1 MRDDQSAG
9 NAEMSAEMSA
19 DAEIAALAQRVATAR
34 GKLPL
39 QTDPALF
46 DALSESEIA
55 AERDLAEW
63 IRAQRRGQRR
73 RAVSAELSAEK
84 RDRRVAA
91 ALRRADDADARW
103 HRKALAARRRV
114 SNPDARLAQLY
125 RRAEWSSRAL
135 IGVVVLGMVWAGV
148 NVQHNLVPS
157 GDMSDPLYWLSYGF
171 EAMISIPII
180 TIMVVAT
187 TAARWGR
194 EIARGKVVFLE
205 AALLGVTIALNAG
218 PHVAAGAPAR
228 AAEAAVAPVMVGV
241 VIWLHA
247 WVSARYAQL
256 IDAIP
261 EQATSTPRTV
271 THRIVDAFAPLRD
284 GSGVASR
291 RLAAMDEPLYDSV
304 QLGSGSDVEGERSET
319 PSGHNRPAARTNGNA
334 YPSTTSEPPADPHTR
349 PAARTT
355 TASARHND
363 EGYPTART
371 NGNSHLSAHNGHSH
385 VEAHT
390 NGPDH
395 PGAHTNGPDHPGAHT
410 NGHIYPGAN
419 TNGHSHPAAQTNGH
433 TYPTAPPARTNGESY
448 PTARTNGN
456 SYPSTAAESS
466 DSAGHAQSPPTTGSA
481 HNGHGHTNGKVYPST
496 SPEEAD
502 PTGHADFLPT
512 DPARNGHHG
521 THTSHSVD
529 TSEGPGA
536 PGHTGDH
543 DGHPMAQID
552 GKPSPTAA
560 SEEGHPAGQGVRGD
574 NQSSGAGTHT
584 ARPADG
590 ADAHASVADTEDL
603 IGYPLPMMQ
612 HNGFQVRDDQM
623 PQAAEP
629 VHTPRPGIERTNPVG
644 HNESEHTTEPGRAQL
659 PENDDHAPEPDRTS
673 SRSPQHDSAAERSV
687 TAATKP
693 SAAAQVSTEHDAETR
708 LSTERD
714 ADARQSPARP
724 AASKRAAEERDADQ
738 RRDEGSERK
747 ARSRKNSQQ
756 GAQLALDEP
765 APIDVTKYRRPYAV
779 TEAEPEAVEEDS
791 TGPGAT
797 AADLAAEIDNVGV
810 WAVAREIS
818 ERRLSKLPVEQLAEI
833 LALADE
839 SWTPAAIGASIGLPG
854 SRILGILEAARRIR
868 RPYAVSG

>member
-1 MRDDQSAG
+1 
-9 NAEMSAEMSA
+9 MSADAAISVDAAMSV

-46 DALSESEIA
+46 DELSESEIA

-63 IRAQRRGQRR
+63 IRAQRRRQRR

-205 AALLGVTIALNAG
+205 AALLGVTVALNAG

-261 EQATSTPRTV
+261 DQSTSTPRTV

-284 GSGVASR
+284 GSGEASR
-291 RLAAMDEPLYDSV
+291 RLAAVAESPYPSV
-304 QLGSGSDVEGERSET
+304 LHGLSET
-319 PSGHNRPAARTNGNA
+319 PSGHGHPAPHTHGNPHPTTTSGHTEPPGHPHTTPTSGTAHNGHPHPAAHTYDHDQPTARVNGNA
-334 YPSTTSEPPADPHTR
+334 YPAVQPNDRPHPA
-349 PAARTT
+349 
-355 TASARHND
+355 
-363 EGYPTART
+363 
-371 NGNSHLSAHNGHSH
+371 
-385 VEAHT
+385 
-390 NGPDH
+390 
-395 PGAHTNGPDHPGAHT
+395 AHT
-410 NGHIYPGAN
+410 NGHP
-419 TNGHSHPAAQTNGH
+419 HPATQIDGHADLTAQTNGH
-433 TYPTAPPARTNGESY
+433 TYPTAQSDSHHRPAAVTNGNTYPAAQTDGRTHPLAGSNDHAH
-448 PTARTNGN
+448 PTARTNGQAPMAQPN
-456 SYPSTAAESS
+456 GHTRPVTQSDDHASAAAQTNGRARPAGQANGYAYPLVTPARHDGEGYPTGRTNGNPYSSTAAEKSGT
-466 DSAGHAQSPPTTGSA
+466 AGEAPTQPTTGAA
-481 HNGHGHTNGKVYPST
+481 HNGHGHTNGKTYPSA

-502 PTGHADFLPT
+502 PMGYADLPPGSG
-512 DPARNGHHG
+512 PASNGHP
-521 THTSHSVD
+521 VA
-529 TSEGPGA
+529 GA
-536 PGHTGDH
+536 
-543 DGHPMAQID
+543 
-552 GKPSPTAA
+552 
-560 SEEGHPAGQGVRGD
+560 
-574 NQSSGAGTHT
+574 
-584 ARPADG
+584 AD
-590 ADAHASVADTEDL
+590 E
-603 IGYPLPMMQ
+603 
-612 HNGFQVRDDQM
+612 
-623 PQAAEP
+623 
-629 VHTPRPGIERTNPVG
+629 
-644 HNESEHTTEPGRAQL
+644 
-659 PENDDHAPEPDRTS
+659 
-673 SRSPQHDSAAERSV
+673 
-687 TAATKP
+687 P
-693 SAAAQVSTEHDAETR
+693 SAAVPSDGDYSAGHAIEADAEDVNRYPASEDGSETDVSAAGR
-708 LSTERD
+708 AVTAEVS
-714 ADARQSPARP
+714 ADPEATATGQSATSPTGTP
-724 AASKRAAEERDADQ
+724 SKRDMAELDGERPDS
-738 RRDEGSERK
+738 GSERK
-747 ARSRKNSQQ
+747 PRARKNSQQ

-765 APIDVTKYRRPYAV
+765 APIDVTKYRHPFAV
-779 TEAEPEAVEEDS
+779 TDNEAVEEDS
-791 TGPGAT
+791 TDTRAT

>member
-9 NAEMSAEMSA
+9 NAAMSADRAMSA

-46 DALSESEIA
+46 DELSESEIA

-63 IRAQRRGQRR
+63 IRAQRRSQRR

-84 RDRRVAA
+84 RDRRVAS

-261 EQATSTPRTV
+261 DQTTSTPRTV

-284 GSGVASR
+284 GSGDASR
-291 RLAAMDEPLYDSV
+291 RLAAVSESASGSV
-304 QLGSGSDVEGERSET
+304 RFDGGSETEAESSRANSGRNGHEYPAAGGSGNPYPTTTSKPLHHPRPMPTTG
-319 PSGHNRPAARTNGNA
+319 PAHNGHAHPDDHGQPAAQSNGRTHPAAETDGHMQPAAQANGQTHPLPQANGHGEPTAHTNDHTESAAQVNSQTRPVAQANGHGEPAAHTNG
-334 YPSTTSEPPADPHTR
+334 HTESA
-349 PAARTT
+349 PQSNGQMHPVAQANGHGHPVARGNGYAHSLAMTV
-355 TASARHND
+355 RQD
-363 EGYPTART
+363 GEGYPTART
-371 NGNSHLSAHNGHSH
+371 NGNSYS
-385 VEAHT
+385 
-390 NGPDH
+390 
-395 PGAHTNGPDHPGAHT
+395 
-410 NGHIYPGAN
+410 
-419 TNGHSHPAAQTNGH
+419 
-433 TYPTAPPARTNGESY
+433 
-448 PTARTNGN
+448 
-456 SYPSTAAESS
+456 STAAEKSGT
-466 DSAGHAQSPPTTGSA
+466 AEHAPSRPTTGAA
-481 HNGHGHTNGKVYPST
+481 HNGHGHSNGKTYGSA

-502 PTGHADFLPT
+502 PTGYPDHLPSSGPERNRHPVAHDDHSATTLADDAMLDT
-512 DPARNGHHG
+512 
-521 THTSHSVD
+521 D
-529 TSEGPGA
+529 TS
-536 PGHTGDH
+536 
-543 DGHPMAQID
+543 I
-552 GKPSPTAA
+552 
-560 SEEGHPAGQGVRGD
+560 
-574 NQSSGAGTHT
+574 
-584 ARPADG
+584 
-590 ADAHASVADTEDL
+590 ADTEEV
-603 IGYPLPMMQ
+603 IGYPLPP
-612 HNGFQVRDDQM
+612 NSLNSADEPAAAAGTATAEVF
-623 PQAAEP
+623 AEP
-629 VHTPRPGIERTNPVG
+629 EV
-644 HNESEHTTEPGRAQL
+644 A
-659 PENDDHAPEPDRTS
+659 
-673 SRSPQHDSAAERSV
+673 
-687 TAATKP
+687 
-693 SAAAQVSTEHDAETR
+693 DAEKTA
-708 LSTERD
+708 T
-714 ADARQSPARP
+714 RP
-724 AASKRAAEERDADQ
+724 AGTPSKRDAEERPDN
-738 RRDEGSERK
+738 GSDRK
-747 ARSRKNSQQ
+747 PRARKNSRQ

-779 TEAEPEAVEEDS
+779 TEPEAAEEVS
-791 TGPGAT
+791 AGAT

>member
-291 RLAAMDEPLYDSV
+291 RLAAMDEPLYGSV
-304 QLGSGSDVEGERSET
+304 QLDSGSDAEGEHSET
-319 PSGHNRPAARTNGNA
+319 PSGHTRPAARTNGNA
-334 YPSTTSEPPADPHTR
+334 YPSTTSEPPADPHKR
-349 PAARTT
+349 PAARTA
-355 TASARHND
+355 TASARHN
-363 EGYPTART
+363 
-371 NGNSHLSAHNGHSH
+371 
-385 VEAHT
+385 
-390 NGPDH
+390 
-395 PGAHTNGPDHPGAHT
+395 GAG
-410 NGHIYPGAN
+410 
-419 TNGHSHPAAQTNGH
+419 
-433 TYPTAPPARTNGESY
+433 Y

-502 PTGHADFLPT
+502 PTGYADFLPT

-529 TSEGPGA
+529 TSEGPEA
-536 PGHTGDH
+536 PGHTRDH
-543 DGHPMAQID
+543 DGHPMAQTN
-552 GKPSPTAA
+552 GKPSPAVA
-560 SEEGHPAGQGVRGD
+560 SEDASPAGQGVGGD
-574 NQSSGAGTHT
+574 NQPSAAGTHT

-590 ADAHASVADTEDL
+590 ADAHASVAGTEDL

-612 HNGFQVRDDQM
+612 HNGFQVHDDQM
-623 PQAAEP
+623 PQKAAKP
-629 VHTPRPGIERTNPVG
+629 VRTPQPGIERTNPVG
-644 HNESEHTTEPGRAQL
+644 HNESGHTTEPGRAQL

-673 SRSPQHDSAAERSV
+673 SRSPQHDSAAEQSV
-687 TAATKP
+687 TAAPAATKP
-693 SAAAQVSTEHDAETR
+693 SAAAQVSTERDTDTR
-708 LSTERD
+708 LPTERD
-714 ADARQSPARP
+714 AEARQSPARP

-738 RRDEGSERK
+738 RPDEGSERK
-747 ARSRKNSQQ
+747 PRSRKNSQQ

-797 AADLAAEIDNVGV
+797 TADLAAEIDNVGV